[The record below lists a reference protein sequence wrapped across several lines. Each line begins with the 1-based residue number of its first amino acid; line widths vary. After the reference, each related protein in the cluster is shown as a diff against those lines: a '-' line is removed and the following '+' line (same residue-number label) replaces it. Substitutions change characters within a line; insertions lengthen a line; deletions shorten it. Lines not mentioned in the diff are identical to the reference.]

1 MQRVL
6 RLIKSMAWLKQREIT
21 QVKNTS
27 FFTDEVILVRQSGF
41 GHHHAKEENGPEKEG
56 REAKGE
62 TT

>member
-1 MQRVL
+1 
-6 RLIKSMAWLKQREIT
+6 MAWLKQREIT
-21 QVKNTS
+21 QAKNTS